1 MELVRTLV
9 RVALQLEVLVE
20 LETRPPKPDTE
31 AFSRTVAAATEK
43 LSAAIN
49 HANKVL
55 AAGVDAGEK
64 LRKHG
69 VSAPVG
75 AVQLT
80 LSATGGV
87 SMTQITGATLL
98 ALYDDR
104 NEALRECMTLPTVE
118 DGDPSVPPFRPA
130 QEVQAE
136 QQAAQEDAVGAPLI
150 AELMAQAG
158 LGRRGV
164 VLDFP
169 VKELPDHADAI
180 DRDNDGA
187 DDTEEGP
194 DAA

>member
-1 MELVRTLV
+1 MERVRTLV

-20 LETRPPKPDTE
+20 LETRPPKPDSD
-31 AFSRTVAAATEK
+31 AFDRTVAAATEK
-43 LSAAIN
+43 MSAAIN

-55 AAGVDAGEK
+55 AAGVEASEK

-69 VSAPVG
+69 VSAPAG
-75 AVQLT
+75 ALQLM
-80 LSATGGV
+80 LPATGGV

-104 NEALRECMTLPTVE
+104 NEALRECMALPTVE

-158 LGRRGV
+158 LGGRGV

-169 VKELPDHADAI
+169 VKELPDYAT
-180 DRDNDGA
+180 DNDGA
-187 DDTEEGP
+187 DDAEDGP